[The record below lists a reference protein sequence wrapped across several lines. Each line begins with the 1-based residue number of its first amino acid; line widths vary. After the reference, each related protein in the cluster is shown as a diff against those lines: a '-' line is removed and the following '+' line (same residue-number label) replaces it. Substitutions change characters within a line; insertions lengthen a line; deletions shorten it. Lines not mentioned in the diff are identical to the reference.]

1 MRFCLLPII
10 LFKEAHFVLN
20 GNETVGSEHKKGEVM
35 PLFLLN
41 HLARWRGRGGL
52 VGRW

>member
-20 GNETVGSEHKKGEVM
+20 GNETVGSEHKKGEAM

-41 HLARWRGRGGL
+41 HLA
-52 VGRW
+52 